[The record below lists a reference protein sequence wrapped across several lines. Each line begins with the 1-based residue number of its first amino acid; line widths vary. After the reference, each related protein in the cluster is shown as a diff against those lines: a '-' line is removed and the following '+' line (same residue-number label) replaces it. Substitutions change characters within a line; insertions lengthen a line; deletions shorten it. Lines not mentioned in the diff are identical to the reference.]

1 MFIGIPQVSNTYLG
15 CLNEPP
21 QSVSVYS
28 KHRTIGTSRHG
39 LQQLE
44 SPDYF
49 KKLGSFESPS
59 NAESPCSTEKGV
71 QGNPA
76 AYKKASHGGDMIR
89 LHPTYIHVLF
99 SEITQQSLSNI
110 SLPHEG
116 LPIFFEH
123 VFL

>member
-1 MFIGIPQVSNTYLG
+1 MSLLSQFQCTISIELLG
-15 CLNEPP
+15 QAATGCNNL
-21 QSVSVYS
+21 SRRITS
-28 KHRTIGTSRHG
+28 KSWAA
-39 LQQLE
+39 
-44 SPDYF
+44 S
-49 KKLGSFESPS
+49 ESPS

-99 SEITQQSLSNI
+99 SEIIQQSLSNI

-116 LPIFFEH
+116 MPIFFEH